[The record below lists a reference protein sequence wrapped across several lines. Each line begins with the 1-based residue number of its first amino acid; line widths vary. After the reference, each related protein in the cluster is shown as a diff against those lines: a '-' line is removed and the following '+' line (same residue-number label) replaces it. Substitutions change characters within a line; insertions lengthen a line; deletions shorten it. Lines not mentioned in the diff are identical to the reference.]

1 MCKLLEIKKFF
12 HNVILLD
19 SKYLGSIPET
29 MSGIFSNHVRIMV
42 SYAKQCPCLKPFKLV
57 IFIKDLM
64 KEEGVL
70 ELLVIGKLE
79 KYEVAFC

>member
-1 MCKLLEIKKFF
+1 
-12 HNVILLD
+12 
-19 SKYLGSIPET
+19 
-29 MSGIFSNHVRIMV
+29 MV